1 VRRSA
6 DFSRKEAHVREDEEA
21 VANEISCRH
30 SACLPIKSYIRI
42 GEAMRRPITR
52 HRASQFVLW
61 LILAFALSG
70 CFKVRTTIDIKPD
83 GSGTLGMAVGIT
95 QQAKELLASQS
106 EGKDPM
112 QSITESLS
120 EQLGVSNPQDMNVK
134 RWTEGEYEWV
144 QGDVD
149 FRDLNDLNER
159 VSRSDYFESFSVT
172 RQSDIFRDRFVLNGR
187 LKPLKDSAISNP
199 DDTPSPGGMPGLSNA
214 DPATF
219 IEIQAAVRLPGN
231 VVQTNG
237 VRNSGSSEILW
248 TASSD
253 QTVTMQAT
261 SESWNWLNIGIA
273 GSAVG
278 VGILAIAGVALFLT
292 GTSRSKSRKSPATAR
307 VTPDRLSSV
316 LSSSSNSKGVVK
328 TSPQPQV
335 HTQADA
341 TSSVRSTPPIS
352 PVAPTDMLATIGAR
366 SLLQDVNHFLLK
378 DAGTIREAPGEVLLE
393 WPVLPGAAEMHTIH
407 IRLLSQQQIMV
418 NGEIFPTTQ
427 EGVKM
432 GIVNCLRKIRR

>member
-1 VRRSA
+1 
-6 DFSRKEAHVREDEEA
+6 
-21 VANEISCRH
+21 
-30 SACLPIKSYIRI
+30 
-42 GEAMRRPITR
+42 
-52 HRASQFVLW
+52 
-61 LILAFALSG
+61 
-70 CFKVRTTIDIKPD
+70 
-83 GSGTLGMAVGIT
+83 MAVGIT
-95 QQAKELLASQS
+95 RQVKELLASQS